1 MLNIIIIINI
11 NKFWTLAKIIT
22 ISTNGTN
29 KVSDTSVVNK
39 STLQNQ
45 HYTCCYTLLQQRLN
59 TTTISNLIRIKLP
72 SIHKNIH
79 LLQNLRNMLLNIRI
93 YHSSTWKIFRILVLF
108 CIKFFWNFIFC
119 SKLTHLRSTVFPR
132 QFHKL

>member
-11 NKFWTLAKIIT
+11 NKFWTWAKIIT

-29 KVSDTSVVNK
+29 KVSDTSVVNR
-39 STLQNQ
+39 STLQNR
-45 HYTCCYTLLQQRLN
+45 HYTCCYTLLQQRLK
-59 TTTISNLIRIKLP
+59 TITLSNFIRIKPP

-93 YHSSTWKIFRILVLF
+93 YQSSTWKIFRILECYFALNLF
-108 CIKFFWNFIFC
+108 GILFFVA
-119 SKLTHLRSTVFPR
+119 S
-132 QFHKL
+132 